1 MKNKETDRRLELSGM
16 FLEMGQALIKEGEDK
31 KDYVI
36 TQCGT
41 FLLFMAGIV
50 FSEEDVYMFG
60 ELCSMFNAKKILESL
75 DHTHN
80 PLFDMLRTKTENE
93 SYSDFIKRISKL
105 KGGQSSDQG
114 PTA

>member
-1 MKNKETDRRLELSGM
+1 MKNKETDRRLEISGM
-16 FLEMGQALIKEGEDK
+16 LLEMGQALIKEGEEK

-41 FLLFMAGIV
+41 FFIFMAGIM
-50 FSEEDVYMFG
+50 FSEEDVYLFG

-105 KGGQSSDQG
+105 KGGINPNQD
-114 PTA
+114 PEA